1 MGNSMLYLLRSL
13 SLIFVLVLFYGLK
26 KAEVLPE
33 SAGQVVQKIVINVTI
48 PATIISS
55 FGSYQKDGEL
65 LLASAYFMILLLICI
80 GLAWLL
86 FRSQGT
92 ASCGFAMINST
103 GYNIG
108 SLSLPVIQ
116 NFYGDYGVM
125 VSCMADIG
133 NALMSNGGAY
143 ALTNSVMR
151 HEKGDS
157 VGTFLKNLT
166 IQLLKSPPFD
176 CYILLAPLLALDIS
190 IPSAVVTLLS
200 PIANAGSFMSM
211 AMVGL
216 SMGKEMKWDDI
227 RHIAPVLLYR
237 LCFGW
242 ITAAATYFLLPFS
255 QTIREILTLLCLS
268 PIVGLA
274 VISTQRYGGNTERAG
289 LMVSASI
296 VLGIVQMLILSSIF
310 QILHG

>member
-1 MGNSMLYLLRSL
+1 MLYLLRLL
-13 SLIFVLVLFYGLK
+13 SLVFVLVLFYGLK

-55 FGSYQKDGEL
+55 FGSYKRDGEL
-65 LLASAYFMILLLICI
+65 LLTSGYFMALLLICI
-80 GLAWLL
+80 LLAWFL
-86 FRSQGT
+86 FRAQGT
-92 ASCGFAMINST
+92 ANRGFAMINST

-108 SLSLPVIQ
+108 SLSLPIIQ

-143 ALTNSVMR
+143 ALTNAVTNHKEES
-151 HEKGDS
+151 G
-157 VGTFLKNLT
+157 VGAFLKDL
-166 IQLLKSPPFD
+166 IIKLLKSPPFD
-176 CYILLAPLLALDIS
+176 CYILLAPLLVLN
-190 IPSAVVTLLS
+190 IPIPPVVVTFLS

-216 SMGKEMKWDDI
+216 SIGKEMKWADI
-227 RHIAPVLLYR
+227 RYIAPVLLYR
-237 LCFGW
+237 LSFGW
-242 ITAAATYFLLPFS
+242 ITAAVTYFLLPFS

-274 VISTQRYGGNTERAG
+274 VISTEKYGGDTERSG
-289 LMVSASI
+289 LAVSVSI
-296 VLGIVQMLILSSIF
+296 MLGIVEMLILSSLF
-310 QILHG
+310 QILH